1 MVKSTPIFFEITS
14 ILDNL
19 FQKMEAE
26 RTLLIYVFLDFAFIY
41 MSSVNHRDKLMTR
54 VTYISPSI
62 YRLYPLPSS
71 HKLRQCF
78 SVPKSIQG
86 QKLDN

>member
-1 MVKSTPIFFEITS
+1 
-14 ILDNL
+14 
-19 FQKMEAE
+19 MEAE

-41 MSSVNHRDKLMTR
+41 MSSISHRDKLMTR

-62 YRLYPLPSS
+62 QTLYPLPSS
-71 HKLRQCF
+71 HKLRQYF
-78 SVPKSIQG
+78 SFPKSIQG